1 MYSKNM
7 DYKKLLDDFLQFKR
21 ASGYKYRTEETILNA
36 FYHYTVVHSNSKLGL
51 TKEFMQKWATLQG
64 KEGRKSLSNRVSVL
78 GEFGIYLNNLGY
90 KVHLLQAIRNARNKS
105 FIPYVFS
112 QEEIRK
118 IFTVIDNLP
127 VSSHNLYNSN
137 EVYPVLFRLL
147 YGCGLRI
154 SEALHLKIR
163 EVNTLTGEIHINIA
177 KNDTKRVVMMSESLR
192 KVCHRYKTE
201 YLPLKE
207 ESTAFFGHKDG
218 SIRSI
223 YRVNAFFKDVLYH
236 CDIPYLG
243 RGKGPY
249 LHNLRH
255 TFACHSFYQMHK
267 QGIDMNVALPILAAY
282 LGHKSIQTTERYLK
296 LTLSLLPELR
306 ESISAV
312 SSGIYREVE
321 FEFEKE

>member
-1 MYSKNM
+1 MFSKHM

-21 ASGYKYRTEETILNA
+21 ASGYKYTTEETILNA
-36 FYHYTVVHSNSKLGL
+36 FYHYTTVHSDSTLGL
-51 TKEFMQKWATLQG
+51 TKKFIQRWATLRV

-78 GEFGIYLNNLGY
+78 REFCIYLNNLGY
-90 KVHLLQAIRNARNKS
+90 KVYLPKAIRNAENKS

-112 QEEIRK
+112 QEEIDK
-118 IFTVIDNLP
+118 IFSVIDNLP
-127 VSSHNLYNSN
+127 SSPHNQYNSN

-163 EVNTLTGEIHINIA
+163 EVDTLTGELTVNIA
-177 KNDTKRVVMMSESLR
+177 KNDTKRVVMMRESLR
-192 KVCHRYKTE
+192 EVCHHYKEE
-201 YLPLKE
+201 YLSFKE
-207 ESTAFFGHKDG
+207 ESTTFFQHKDG

-223 YRVNAFFKDVLYH
+223 YRVNSFFKDVLYH

-267 QGIDMNVALPILAAY
+267 QGIDMNVALPVLSTY
-282 LGHKSIQTTERYLK
+282 LGHKNIQTTERYLK
-296 LTLSLLPELR
+296 LTLSVLPELR
-306 ESISAV
+306 ESMCVV
-312 SSGIYREVE
+312 SSGVYREVE
-321 FEFEKE
+321 FEKE

>member
-1 MYSKNM
+1 MFNKNM

-36 FYHYTVVHSNSKLGL
+36 FYHYTTVHSDSKLGL
-51 TKEFMQKWATLQG
+51 TKKFMQTWATLQV

-78 GEFGIYLNNLGY
+78 REFSIYLNNFGY
-90 KVHLLQAIRNARNKS
+90 KVHLIKTIRNAKNKS

-112 QEEIRK
+112 QEEIHK

-127 VSSHNLYNSN
+127 QSSRNQYNSN

-163 EVNTLTGEIHINIA
+163 EVDTLSGELSVNIA
-177 KNDTKRVVMMSESLR
+177 KNDTKRVVIMSESLR
-192 KVCHRYKTE
+192 EVCHRYKVE
-201 YLPLKE
+201 YLPFKE
-207 ESTAFFGHKDG
+207 ESTTFFQHKDG

-223 YRVNAFFKDVLYH
+223 CRVNAFFRNILYL
-236 CDIPYLG
+236 CNIPYLG

-255 TFACHSFYQMHK
+255 TFACHSFYQMYK
-267 QGIDMNVALPILAAY
+267 QGIDMNVALPVLSTY
-282 LGHKSIQTTERYLK
+282 LGHKSIQATERYLK
-296 LTLSLLPELR
+296 LTISILPELR
-306 ESISAV
+306 ESISTV
-312 SSGIYREVE
+312 SSNVYKEVE
-321 FEFEKE
+321 FEKE